1 MKRILTILCLGLALT
16 LTTAGCTRDKAPH
29 VTPTPTTPAATAT
42 PSTSPVTTPGTNDGA
57 VNDNDGIIG
66 NESTNDAH
74 ATGTPGTTGTGGV
87 AGTTIRPTPRTGT
100 GRDIGN
106 AAGDIVGG
114 VGNAAG
120 DIVNGVGNAARD
132 IGTGVKD
139 ALH

>member
-16 LTTAGCTRDKAPH
+16 LTTAGCTRDKAPN
-29 VTPTPTTPAATAT
+29 VTPTPTTP
-42 PSTSPVTTPGTNDGA
+42 PLPLRPVRVRSRPQGANDGA
-57 VNDNDGIIG
+57 VNDSDGIIG
-66 NESTNDAH
+66 NESTNGAD
-74 ATGTPGTTGTGGV
+74 ATGTPGTTGTGGA